1 VGAQAAGGWLA
12 AMVASLPRHRI
23 LTTKLVSVFPN
34 EPSSGLPTHQAV
46 LVVFDDRTG
55 SPVALMD
62 ATHITAVRTAAA
74 SALATRLLA
83 RDDARVLAIIG
94 TGVQARTHL
103 RAVSRE
109 RGFAEVLV
117 AGRRVEAAEALAR
130 EAQRE
135 LSISTRAAAI
145 DDAVAGADVVCATT
159 HAAEPVVRGAL
170 LRPGAHVN
178 SVGVNQAGRELDAD
192 TISRG
197 VLVVDSRAACL
208 GGPDAAG
215 ANEITWAIR
224 DGLITADHIHAELG
238 ELVAGIRPGRTAQ
251 DEITVFKS
259 VGVSVQDA
267 AAAALVLEAA
277 AGSGAGTEVPV

>member
-1 VGAQAAGGWLA
+1 
-12 AMVASLPRHRI
+12 MVASLPHQRV
-23 LTTKLVSVFPN
+23 LTSKLVTVFPN

-55 SPVALMD
+55 RAVALMD
-62 ATHITAVRTAAA
+62 GTYITAVRTAAA

-83 RDDARVLAIIG
+83 RDDTRVLAIIG
-94 TGVQARTHL
+94 TGVQARTHA

-109 RGFAEVLV
+109 RAFAEVLV
-117 AGRRVEAAEALAR
+117 AGRRPDAAEALAA
-130 EAQRE
+130 ELQRE
-135 LSISTRAAAI
+135 LSITARPAAI
-145 DDAVAGADVVCATT
+145 DDAVARADVICATT

-178 SVGVNQAGRELDAD
+178 SVGVNREGRELDAD
-192 TISRG
+192 TVRRG

-215 ANEITWAIR
+215 ANEITWALR
-224 DGLITADHIHAELG
+224 DGIIGVDHIHAELG
-238 ELVAGIRPGRTAQ
+238 ELVAGTRPGRTAPEQ
-251 DEITVFKS
+251 ITLFKS

-267 AAAALVLEAA
+267 AAAALVLAA
-277 AGSGAGTEVPV
+277 ATDTDAGTEIAL